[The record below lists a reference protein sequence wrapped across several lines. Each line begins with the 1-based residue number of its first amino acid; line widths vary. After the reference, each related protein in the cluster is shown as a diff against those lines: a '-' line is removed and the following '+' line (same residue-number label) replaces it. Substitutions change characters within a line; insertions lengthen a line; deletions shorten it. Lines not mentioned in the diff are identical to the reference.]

1 MRLSR
6 LSLFASLACFA
17 LLAGC
22 GKKEDAVAPTEPT
35 TDATPTTSTEAPAE
49 DAAYAGW
56 KTLTGKNGA
65 YTIMVPATYTSSTE
79 SPEEIDKVI
88 KAIEKAQPELAAT
101 FNGTAKNEKLDLYA
115 MDLSAES
122 ASDGFADNV
131 NIIVEDWAPSGD
143 LATNLKAVGEATVK
157 TMPSRAPMTTEMLDL
172 MGTKVFKY
180 TGSMVFPGGAGK
192 ELTSDLTGFLVPHD
206 GKIYIVSLSTK
217 EGDASK
223 SAETFEKIIKSMT
236 WK

>member
-22 GKKEDAVAPTEPT
+22 GKKDDPVAPTEPK
-35 TDATPTTSTEAPAE
+35 TDATPTTSTEAPVDE
-49 DAAYAGW
+49 TAYAGW
-56 KTLTGKNGA
+56 KTLTGRSGT
-65 YTIMVPATYTSSTE
+65 YTIMVPASYTSSTE
-79 SPEEIDKVI
+79 PQEEIDKAVNAI
-88 KAIEKAQPELAAT
+88 KDAQKELAAT
-101 FNGTAKNEKLDLYA
+101 FTATAKNEKLDLYA
-115 MDLSAES
+115 MDLTAES
-122 ASDGFADNV
+122 AADKFADNV

-143 LATNLKAVGEATVK
+143 LATNLQTVGEATVK
-157 TMPSRAPMTTEMLDL
+157 TMPSRAPMTTEMLD
-172 MGTKVFKY
+172 MAGTKVFKY
-180 TGSMVFPGGAGK
+180 SGTMVFPGGGGK
-192 ELTSDLTGFLVPHD
+192 ELTSDLTGFLVPRD

-223 SAETFEKIIKSMT
+223 SAETFDKIIKSMT